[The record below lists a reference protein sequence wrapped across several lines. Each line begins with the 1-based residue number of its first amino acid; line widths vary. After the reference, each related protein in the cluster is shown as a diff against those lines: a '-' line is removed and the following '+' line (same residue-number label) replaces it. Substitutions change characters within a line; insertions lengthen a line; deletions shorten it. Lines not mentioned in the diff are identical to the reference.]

1 MLNNG
6 VDILK
11 ITVLDAA
18 TLGNDLDI
26 SVLDEVGEVK
36 VYDMTSFDLVEER
49 ISDAEVVVLNKVK
62 LNETNLKNAKNLK
75 LICVAATGFDNI
87 DIKYC
92 SENNIAVCNVQGY
105 STDSVAQLT
114 LSMAFA
120 LKTNLI
126 QFDKFVKSKEYTKS
140 GLMNRL
146 EPVYHEMSNMVW
158 GIIGYGNI
166 GKKVASVASAMGC
179 EVIVYSRT
187 EKEGVR
193 NVDIDTLCKTSDII
207 SIHTPLNDGTSNIIN
222 KKRISMMKKDAVFIN
237 TARGAVADE
246 EALVNAVK
254 SGSIGGIGIDVY
266 SKEPFDENHSYN
278 SILNMDNV
286 ILTPHMAWGSYE
298 SRVRCINE
306 IAKNIKAFYNN
317 EKRNRVIEV
326 NPKV

>member
-1 MLNNG
+1 MLNNE

-18 TLGNDLDI
+18 TLGSDLDI
-26 SVLDEVGEVK
+26 SVLSEVGELK
-36 VYDMTSFDLVEER
+36 VYDMTSSDLVEER
-49 ISDAEVVVLNKVK
+49 ISDTEVVVLNKVR
-62 LNETNLKNAKNLK
+62 LNEENLKNAKNLK

-92 SENNIAVCNVQGY
+92 GENNIAVCNVCGY

-126 QFDKFVKSKEYTKS
+126 QFDKFVKSKDYTKS

-146 EPVYHEMSNMVW
+146 EPVYHEMSNMIW

-179 EVIVYSRT
+179 EVIVFSRT
-187 EKEGVR
+187 QKDGVR
-193 NVDIDTLCKTSDII
+193 NVDIDTLCKISDII
-207 SIHTPLNDGTSNIIN
+207 SIHTPLNEGTYNIIN
-222 KKRISMMKKDAVFIN
+222 SERISMMKKDAVFIN
-237 TARGAVADE
+237 TARGMVADE

-254 SGSIGGIGIDVY
+254 TGKIGGIGIDVY
-266 SKEPFDENHSYN
+266 SKEPFDENHPYN
-278 SILNMDNV
+278 SILNMNNV

-306 IAKNIKAFYNN
+306 ITENIKVFYNGG
-317 EKRNRVIEV
+317 KRNRVI
-326 NPKV
+326 

>member
-26 SVLDEVGEVK
+26 SVLCEVGELK
-36 VYDMTSFDLVEER
+36 VYDMTSSDLVEER
-49 ISDAEVVVLNKVK
+49 ISDAEVVVLNKVR
-62 LNETNLKNAKNLK
+62 LNEENLKNAKNLK

-92 SENNIAVCNVQGY
+92 GENNIAVCNVCGY

-126 QFDKFVKSKEYTKS
+126 QFNKFVKSKDYTKS

-187 EKEGVR
+187 QKEGVR

-207 SIHTPLNDGTSNIIN
+207 SIHTPLNDGTYNIIN
-222 KKRISMMKKDAVFIN
+222 RERISMMKKDAVFIN
-237 TARGAVADE
+237 TARGSVADE

-254 SGSIGGIGIDVY
+254 SGNIGGIGIDVY
-266 SKEPFDENHSYN
+266 SKEPFGENHPYN

-317 EKRNRVIEV
+317 EKRNRVI
-326 NPKV
+326 